1 MKTKEQLGEDYGD
14 IHMEKFDLT
23 KAHHLPF
30 QYNDRN
36 KVERAFL
43 SGYEAC
49 LKTIKDKINAL
60 KSKLAAEKTEK
71 MSKILNQDLIKEL
84 EVKIKT
90 LEEFI

>member
-1 MKTKEQLGEDYGD
+1 MSARRDYLREIYKDVLGNEMYAP
-14 IHMEKFDLT
+14 EKLQSRRDFE
-23 KAHHLPF
+23 A
-30 QYNDRN
+30 
-36 KVERAFL
+36 
-43 SGYEAC
+43 GYEAC

-90 LEEFI
+90 LEKLI